1 MEIKTKLDLGHSI
14 YFMSKNKVTCG
25 KIVSIKTTSELTEPS
40 INLSGSKTHH
50 IIYLADVLEDHKYIG
65 IKLEIDE
72 EFAFGTKK
80 ELLESLWKNI

>member
-14 YFMSKNKVTCG
+14 YFMSKNKVTSG
-25 KIVSIKTTSELTEPS
+25 KIISIKIISELTHKSTNSLE
-40 INLSGSKTHH
+40 IKTH

-80 ELLESLWKNI
+80 ELLESIWKNI